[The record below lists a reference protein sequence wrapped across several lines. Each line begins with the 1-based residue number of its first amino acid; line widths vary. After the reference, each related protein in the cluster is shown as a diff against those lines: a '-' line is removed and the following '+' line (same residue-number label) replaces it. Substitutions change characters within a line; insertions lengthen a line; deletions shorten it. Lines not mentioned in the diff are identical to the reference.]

1 LGWLLRS
8 YPERETETKEMS
20 ITRIPLRKR
29 IALNLYSKYKRNES
43 KIHPLN
49 YIFWECTLRCN
60 LNCLHCGSDCMKDAA
75 VKDMPLADFLSAL
88 DQLKDLVNPNK
99 TIIVLTGGEALLRKD
114 LEEVGISLYKRGF
127 PWGIVTN
134 GMLLSPK
141 KLEAL
146 VDSGLRSITVS
157 LDGLE
162 ESHNWL
168 RGNPKSFLNA
178 TEAIKLLPKI
188 DGLRYDVV
196 TCANRMNFAELGQ
209 LRDLLVSWGIAEWRL
224 ITIFPIGRA
233 KENEMLQLSPTEFK
247 GLFDF
252 ISETRQEGKI
262 KLSYGCEGFVGN
274 YEGEVRDS
282 FFFCRA
288 GINVVS
294 VLADGSISACPSLR
308 ENFIQG
314 NIYQDN
320 LADVWNNRFEKYRD
334 RSWTKTGECAA
345 CDLYKYCEGNGLH
358 LRDEKTGEL
367 LFCHLHR
374 IEEA

>member
-1 LGWLLRS
+1 
-8 YPERETETKEMS
+8 MS
-20 ITRIPLRKR
+20 VSKIPFRKQ
-29 IALNLYSKYKRNES
+29 IALNLFSKYKRNEY
-43 KIHPLN
+43 KIHQLN

-60 LNCLHCGSDCMKDAA
+60 LSCQHCGSDCLKDAA
-75 VKDMPLADFLSAL
+75 VKDMPLADFLGAL
-88 DQLKDLVNPNK
+88 DQLKGIINPNQ
-99 TIIVLTGGEALLRKD
+99 TIVVLTGGEALVRND
-114 LEEVGISLYKRGF
+114 LEEVGLSLYKRGF

-141 KLEAL
+141 KLMSL

-168 RGNPKSFLNA
+168 RGNKKSFHNA
-178 TEAIKLLPKI
+178 TEAIKLLPTIPDLK
-188 DGLRYDVV
+188 YDVV
-196 TCANRMNFAELGQ
+196 TCANRMNFGELG
-209 LRDLLVSWGIAEWRL
+209 LVRDLLISWGIAEWRL
-224 ITIFPIGRA
+224 LTVFSIGRA
-233 KENEMLQLSPTEFK
+233 KENEMLQLTPTQFK

-252 ISETRQEGKI
+252 IRETRLAGKI
-262 KLSYGCEGFVGN
+262 RLNYGCEGFLGN
-274 YEGEVRDS
+274 FEGEVRDN

-288 GINVVS
+288 GISVVS

-308 ENFIQG
+308 DNFIQG
-314 NIYQDN
+314 NIYNDN

-345 CDLYKYCEGNGLH
+345 CEFYKYCEGNGLH
-358 LRDEKTGEL
+358 LRNEKIGEL

-374 IEEA
+374 IESGE